1 MGSPPD
7 KTPIGRWPGRAVGR
21 DNSRGIALVSV
32 LWILALLAIIAGSFT
47 SNARTNA
54 KLAYNLVENAK
65 ARALA
70 DAGVNRAILALLQTP
85 GGLDPGLLNLQTLGS
100 DPAAAAQQRIEEA
113 LQEELGAGAEGLFE
127 QRWRRDG
134 TIYRFPF
141 GEGEVLAS
149 IQDEGGKIDLN
160 TASDA
165 LLNGLFVSVGV
176 EAEEAGALVDSI
188 ADFRDAD
195 DFKRLNGAEA
205 DDYDA
210 AGLDYGP
217 RNSPFEAV
225 EELHQVIGMTR
236 ELYDK
241 VSPALTVDSGQPG
254 IDPNT
259 APKEALLALPGV
271 NTDDVEAMLAARAN
285 DPISA
290 LGTLQGIA
298 AVNSFLSRGRGRAY
312 TLRAEAHTEG
322 GGVYVQEAL
331 IRLGGAA
338 GRLFQFHAWRQGRLM
353 AAVDGGES

>member
-1 MGSPPD
+1 MGSSPD
-7 KTPIGRWPGRAVGR
+7 KTPIGRWPGGTVGR

-47 SNARTNA
+47 TNARTNA
-54 KLAYNLVENAK
+54 KLAPNLVEMAK
-65 ARALA
+65 ARAWA
-70 DAGVNRAILALLQTP
+70 DAGVNRAILALLQPP
-85 GGLDPGLLNLQTLGS
+85 GGLDS
-100 DPAAAAQQRIEEA
+100 AAAVLQGIEEA
-113 LQEELGAGAEGLFE
+113 LRQELGAGAEGLFE
-127 QRWRRDG
+127 QPWRRDG

-141 GEGEVLAS
+141 GGVEILAS

-160 TASDA
+160 AGADA
-165 LLNGLFVSVGV
+165 LLKGLFVSVGV
-176 EAEEAGALVDSI
+176 GDDEAGALVDSI
-188 ADFRDAD
+188 ADFRDED

-205 DDYDA
+205 DDYYA

-217 RNSPFEAV
+217 RNSAFEAV
-225 EELHQVIGMTR
+225 EELHLVIGMTR

-271 NTDDVEAMLAARAN
+271 NSDDVEAMLADRAS
-285 DPISA
+285 DSISA

-298 AVNSFLSRGRGRAY
+298 AVNSFLSRGGGLAY

-322 GGVYVQEAL
+322 GGIYVQEAL

-338 GRLFQFHAWRQGRLM
+338 GRLFQFHAWRQGRRM
-353 AAVDGGES
+353 AAVDDGES